1 MLQRKNNLNTF
12 KGKNAIKDFLN
23 PDKNP
28 MIPLV
33 ELPSYCN
40 PFAKDNVRIFA
51 KLMNMVPLANVKS
64 LSALNMIREAK
75 KTGKLNG
82 VHTLIE
88 NSSGNTVFSL
98 ATIARL
104 FGIENTK
111 AIVSHEV
118 TWGKLQLLR
127 LFGTQILVNKEPICP
142 DPSDKESGIYKARQK
157 GRAKGWFNPG
167 QYDNE
172 ANPRSHYQWTAPQI
186 WKQIK
191 GEITVFCAGVGTT
204 GTLLGVGS
212 YLKKRSRKIVVVGV
226 ARSPNNPVPGVR
238 TPNLLREI
246 AFDWEKVT
254 DHIEEVGTKDSFEQS
269 LKLCRAGLMVG
280 PSSGFALAGLF
291 NFLSKQ
297 KDSGSLNDLRNK
309 NREIVA
315 VFICPDSPLPYLNEY
330 FEYLDE
336 SAFPL
341 IENEQLLINKPERK
355 KEDGVRLQNLIDIE
369 ISPEEAY
376 QTIYAYSQKK
386 IWNLVNN
393 NKKISTKENIKLIDV
408 RTPEEYQ
415 HAHLPCS
422 ENIDHN
428 EVLQKIDMLSKK
440 WKGMKVI
447 AICRYGRQSM
457 LVAESLRNNGAQ
469 AVSVQGGMIEWSLLN
484 LPRWRP
490 KICKV

>member
-1 MLQRKNNLNTF
+1 MKNLSNIF
-12 KGKNAIKDFLN
+12 QGENAIKDFLN

-40 PFAKDNVRIFA
+40 PFAKDNIRIFA
-51 KLMNMVPLANVKS
+51 KLMNMVPLANIKS
-64 LSALNMIREAK
+64 LPALNMLREAE
-75 KTGKLNG
+75 KTGKLKG

-98 ATIARL
+98 ATLAQM
-104 FGIENTK
+104 FGIENIK

-127 LFGTQILVNKEPICP
+127 LFGTQVLVNKEPICP

-157 GRAKGWFNPG
+157 GKVKGWFNPG

-212 YLKKRSRKIVVVGV
+212 YLKKRSRKITVVGV

-238 TPNLLREI
+238 TLNLLHEI
-246 AFDWEKVT
+246 AFDWKKVT

-309 NREIVA
+309 NGEIVA

-336 SAFPL
+336 SAFPS

-355 KEDGVRLQNLIDIE
+355 KKDGVRLQNLIDIE

-408 RTPEEYQ
+408 RAPEEYQ